1 MDMKQLSLRRF
12 RASHK
17 QKLFLVP
24 YIFTFAN
31 ALLGFFAIINA
42 IHGKVVLAAYCIAV
56 ATLMDMLDGRIARML
71 GVSSNLGMELDSLC
85 DAVSFCLAPTII
97 IYSWRA
103 SELGMMGI
111 AALAIY
117 LCCGLLRL
125 ARFNLTNTQQYF
137 YFSGLPTPI
146 AALLLCS
153 CVINNTALV
162 ASPCAVVTYS
172 LGCTVLIV
180 SIAYCMLSTIP
191 FPTFKQYA
199 FNRLSISY
207 ISIAAFVVL
216 LGFSHGYPMMFIGI
230 GAYIISSVCMYVYE
244 CLNA

>member
-1 MDMKQLSLRRF
+1 MKQLSLRIF
-12 RASHK
+12 RTSNK
-17 QKLFLVP
+17 QKLFLIP
-24 YIFTFAN
+24 YFFTFAN

-42 IHGKVVLAAYCIAV
+42 LHGKVLLAAYCIAV
-56 ATLMDMLDGRIARML
+56 ATLMDMLDGRIARKL

-103 SELGMMGI
+103 SELGMVGL

-125 ARFNLTNTQQYF
+125 ARFNVTNTQQHF

-153 CVINNTALV
+153 CVINNAALQVSPFSV
-162 ASPCAVVTYS
+162 ATYGF
-172 LGCTVLIV
+172 GCSVLIMA
-180 SIAYCMLSTIP
+180 IAYCMLSSIP
-191 FPTFKQYA
+191 FPTFKQYT

-207 ISIAAFVVL
+207 ISAAIVIVA

-230 GAYIISSVCMYVYE
+230 GAYIVSSICAYLYE
-244 CLNA
+244 CFNA

>member
-1 MDMKQLSLRRF
+1 MKQLSLRIL

-17 QKLFLVP
+17 QKLFFIP
-24 YIFTFAN
+24 YLFTFAN

-42 IHGKVVLAAYCIAV
+42 VHGKVLLAAYCIAV
-56 ATLMDMLDGRIARML
+56 ATLMDMLDGRIARIL

-103 SELGMMGI
+103 SELGVVGV
-111 AALAIY
+111 AALAVY

-125 ARFNLTNTQQYF
+125 ARFNITNAQQYF

-153 CVINNTALV
+153 CVINTTSLL
-162 ASPCAVVTYS
+162 ASPFAAVAQGF
-172 LGCTVLIV
+172 GCSVLIMA
-180 SIAYCMLSTIP
+180 IAYCMLSSIP
-191 FPTFKQYA
+191 FPTFKQYS

-207 ISIAAFVVL
+207 ISIAAFVVV

-230 GAYIISSVCMYVYE
+230 GAYIMSSICAYAYE